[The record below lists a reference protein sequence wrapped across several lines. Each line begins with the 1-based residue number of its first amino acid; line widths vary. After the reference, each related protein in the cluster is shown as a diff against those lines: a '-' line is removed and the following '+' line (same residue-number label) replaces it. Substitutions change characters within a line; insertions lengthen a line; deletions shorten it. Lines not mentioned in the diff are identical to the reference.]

1 MRRDEDVG
9 ARKSPRDGGQTKTVP
24 TSSLWTITRSG
35 RYHSR
40 MEIAANVVALWP
52 RWMESAGEMLRMNAQ
67 VRTRC
72 CKCGTLMRA
81 ELEDIVARHGPG
93 HSLIDK
99 LERCRM
105 VECHGSKFYL
115 VSRTYGREWTM
126 LLRDPKLIE
135 VFEELPPV
143 RTAWS

>member
-1 MRRDEDVG
+1 MRWTF
-9 ARKSPRDGGQTKTVP
+9 PRDGGYRVP
-24 TSSLWTITRSG
+24 
-35 RYHSR
+35 
-40 MEIAANVVALWP
+40 MENAADIVALWP
-52 RWMESAGEMLRMNAQ
+52 RWMESAGEMLRMKAQ

-81 ELEDIVARHGPG
+81 ELEDIAARHGPG
-93 HSLIDK
+93 YSLIDK

-105 VECHGSKFYL
+105 VECHGSNFYL
-115 VSRTYGREWTM
+115 VSRTYGCEWIT
-126 LLRDPKLIE
+126 LLRDPRLIA